1 MQPIKLGIPPKQCY
15 SVQVLGTKCIGGEKN
30 HKQNMCTRHNIKFWI
45 ETEKDLWDSH
55 PLEIGSIGHGYISS
69 SNSLNWCIKIFKAFL
84 NNRHAAKKTS
94 VRTKSPYPHRC
105 ANACGERAYHISAPI
120 PCCGKLSSMVTNLF
134 VFLTDA
140 LIVALSSGL
149 IERRF
154 ITYWQIAVKNK
165 ETFAV
170 CG

>member
-55 PLEIGSIGHGYISS
+55 PLKIGSIGHGYISS

-94 VRTKSPYPHRC
+94 VRTKSPYPHT
-105 ANACGERAYHISAPI
+105 GVPMHVERERTISQHQSHAVGSFPQWSPI
-120 PCCGKLSSMVTNLF
+120 YLF
-134 VFLTDA
+134 F
-140 LIVALSSGL
+140 
-149 IERRF
+149 
-154 ITYWQIAVKNK
+154 
-165 ETFAV
+165 
-170 CG
+170 